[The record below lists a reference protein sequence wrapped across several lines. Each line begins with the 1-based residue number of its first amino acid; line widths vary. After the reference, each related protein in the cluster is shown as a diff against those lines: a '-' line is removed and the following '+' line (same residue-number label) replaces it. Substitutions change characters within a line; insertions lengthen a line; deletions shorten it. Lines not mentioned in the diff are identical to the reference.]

1 MKVIIVLWMLGLQ
14 ITIVMDIHMKVIIT
28 FVKHYVEELPNGEIA
43 MVTHI
48 ESLRY
53 FNEIEF
59 GINNL
64 M

>member
-1 MKVIIVLWMLGLQ
+1 MKVILVLWMLGIQ
-14 ITIVMDIHMKVIIT
+14 ITMYILLLIIIT

-48 ESLRY
+48 ESIRY

>member
-1 MKVIIVLWMLGLQ
+1 MKVILVLWMLGLQ
-14 ITIVMDIHMKVIIT
+14 ITMYILLLIIIT
-28 FVKHYVEELPNGEIA
+28 FVKHYAEELPNGEIA